1 MRDDQLR
8 PRAALLAAE
17 PPRLASTF
25 PLLGRANIEAIG
37 EIFNL
42 FNAINPANIESTISG
57 VVQTVRLVGGAAN
70 PNYMQPTR
78 FAGDFQQPEQRV
90 GQIGFRFTF

>member
-1 MRDDQLR
+1 M
-8 PRAALLAAE
+8 
-17 PPRLASTF
+17 
-25 PLLGRANIEAIG
+25 GRANLEAIG

-70 PNYMQPTR
+70 PAFMQPTR